1 MRYESAVRIVWASVA
16 AAFLAGCIHIAPAPI
31 SPETTAQQ
39 LESRSLSDPGLQKFI
54 GDRAK
59 WDIDSLTLAAFY
71 FHPDLDVARAEAAVA
86 RAAIVTSGER
96 PNPTLTLPIE
106 HKAEAG
112 LSPWIVVLGLDI
124 PIETANKRGLRVEH
138 AQDVTRAAELTIAQE
153 AWQLRSAIR
162 TQLVAFSTAN
172 ESADV
177 IKQQRDIQNDLVEAL
192 EKRFELGEGS
202 RFELTQARIAARNTE
217 LLLQDRQGLIAQ
229 SRAQLA
235 AAVGVPQKG
244 VDGAAFQFD
253 PHAFP
258 YPASVDAMREQALR
272 TRPDILV
279 SLANYAAAESD
290 LKVELSKQY
299 PDIHIAPG
307 FGWDQG
313 SQRWDLGFSATLP
326 IFSRNRGP
334 IGEAE
339 ARRSASAARFVALQ
353 AHVIASTEVAV
364 AQYQSA
370 LRRVTAAQSAL
381 ALQRSQTDAVEKS
394 FKAGEADRVALRTS
408 QLELVAAQLA
418 AVDSAMQ
425 AQMAL
430 GALEDAVEQPVT
442 AVPVPQVPIVSP
454 REGSR

>member
-1 MRYESAVRIVWASVA
+1 MRLALSALIA
-16 AAFLAGCIHIAPAPI
+16 ALVAGCIHIAPAPI

-39 LESRSLSDPGLQKFI
+39 LESRSLRDPGLQKFV
-54 GDRAK
+54 GDRPK
-59 WDIDSLTLAAFY
+59 WDLDSLTLAAFY

-86 RAAIVTSGER
+86 RAAIVTGGER

-124 PIETANKRGLRVEH
+124 PIETANKRGLRVQH
-138 AQDVTRAAELTIAQE
+138 AEDLSRAAELTIAQD

-162 TQLVAFSTAN
+162 THLVAFSTAS

-177 IKQQRDIQNDLVEAL
+177 LKQQRDIENDLVEAL
-192 EKRFELGEGS
+192 QKRFELGEGS
-202 RFELTQARIAARNTE
+202 QFELTQARIAARNTE
-217 LLLQDRQGLIAQ
+217 LLLQDRQGQVAQ

-235 AAVGVPQKG
+235 AAVGVPEKG
-244 VDGAAFQFD
+244 IDGATFQFD
-253 PHAFP
+253 AHSLP

-272 TRPDILV
+272 ARPDVLV
-279 SLANYAAAESD
+279 ALANYAAAESD

-313 SQRWDLGFSATLP
+313 SRRWDLGFSATLP
-326 IFSRNRGP
+326 VFSRNRGP

-339 ARRSASAARFVALQ
+339 ARRSASAARFIALQ

-370 LRRVTAAQSAL
+370 LRRLTAAQSAL
-381 ALQRSQTDAVEKS
+381 ALQRTQTDAVEKS
-394 FKAGEADRVALRTS
+394 FKAGEADRVAMRTAE
-408 QLELVAAQLA
+408 LELVSAQLA
-418 AVDSAMQ
+418 LVDSTTL
-425 AQMAL
+425 AQQAL

-442 AVPVPQVPIVSP
+442 ATPVPQVPIVSP